1 MASWGVIDTAGV
13 WWRSEGLWLAL
24 VLNACFQQQQVA
36 SGIINLN
43 GTKSM
48 SVRFRVGLSSICST
62 SKVIGRH
69 GCTLPGRV
77 AGWGPCLSLR
87 APSTCCLESRNLDL
101 NSSIGKLLLG
111 RPAGRQAGRH
121 NTQSHG
127 CRLDRFHRLLLNG
140 MLAPVSMLCILKLSL
155 SRTEDIAIRTRKG

>member
-1 MASWGVIDTAGV
+1 MASQSAKHLLNTMRMRVCKYERNQGAATCPFV
-13 WWRSEGLWLAL
+13 SEL
-24 VLNACFQQQQVA
+24 VCRA
-36 SGIINLN
+36 SAAHP
-43 GTKSM
+43 
-48 SVRFRVGLSSICST
+48 R